1 MCRFCTQHGDGK
13 VWYLQAS
20 SYAADLD
27 SDLERERRDYLKH
40 FISDFDHSR
49 SVGIT
54 AGDVLHGM
62 PVPLRKLGTNYI
74 SKVMQR
80 DHFGQPVPIEDIEK
94 ILDITTSVVRL
105 PCLCR
110 TQAGHAPEG
119 VCLAITTKPY
129 DDLLAEAFG
138 GNPAFADG
146 PDVSQ
151 FDRLTKE
158 GTLDL
163 LRACEQRGL
172 MHSVWTFKSPW
183 IGAICNCDKPSGC
196 MAMRLTLDYGIKIM
210 WKGEYLARIDEEKCN
225 GCAACAGACPFGALT
240 FDRAR
245 RRAQLDPDRCYGCG
259 TCRASC
265 KQSALSI
272 TDRKPLIG
280 TVVTPSVA
288 W

>member
-1 MCRFCTQHGDGK
+1 MCQFCTQHGDGEK
-13 VWYLQAS
+13 WYLQAS
-20 SYAADLD
+20 NYAADLD
-27 SDLERERRDYLKH
+27 SDLERERREYLKH
-40 FISDFDHSR
+40 FISDFDQTR
-49 SVGIT
+49 ATGIT
-54 AGDVLHGM
+54 AGEVLHGM
-62 PVPLRKLGTNYI
+62 PVVLRKLGTNTI
-74 SKVMQR
+74 SGVMQKN
-80 DHFGQPVPIEDIEK
+80 HFGQPVPIEDVEK

-110 TQAGHAPEG
+110 TQAGHTPEG

-129 DDLLAEAFG
+129 DGLLEEAFSA
-138 GNPAFADG
+138 NPAYADG
-146 PDVSQ
+146 PDTSQ

-158 GTLDL
+158 ETLEL
-163 LRACEQRGL
+163 LRDCEERGL

-210 WKGEYLARIDEEKCN
+210 WKGEYLAQVDEEQCN

-240 FDRAR
+240 YDRKR
-245 RRAQLDPDRCYGCG
+245 HRAQLDAAKCFGCG

-265 KQSALSI
+265 RSGALSI
-272 TDRKPLIG
+272 VDRAPLIG
-280 TVVTPSVA
+280 TVINPAVA

>member
-1 MCRFCTQHGDGK
+1 
-13 VWYLQAS
+13 
-20 SYAADLD
+20 
-27 SDLERERRDYLKH
+27 
-40 FISDFDHSR
+40 
-49 SVGIT
+49 
-54 AGDVLHGM
+54 M

-225 GCAACAGACPFGALT
+225 GCAACAGACPCGALT